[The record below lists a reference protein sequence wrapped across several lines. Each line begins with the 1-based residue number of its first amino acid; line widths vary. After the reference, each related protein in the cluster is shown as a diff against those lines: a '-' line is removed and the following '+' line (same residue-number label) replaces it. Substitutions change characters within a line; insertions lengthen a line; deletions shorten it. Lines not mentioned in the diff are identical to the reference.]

1 MKIKRILMFLII
13 SLAVFLTIGCEMGG
27 EEKVLQVEKDP
38 STFQDSVIVN
48 DFDIREWCIIVKSTG
63 VDSEYIGVTYDML
76 SVYDIAKLNQ
86 VGTHELTFTYQGQSF
101 VHTLTIT
108 EPTEESSKNK
118 IRSAMRDDLIPNVVS
133 TNFYLPKI
141 DSSVDIAW
149 SVDSP
154 YIELKGYKA
163 IVTRPSIAEG
173 DKEVVLHAVFGLYSY
188 TLERDY
194 KVIVPATGMDEL
206 YEYLDEVVF
215 AIQPPSSVTT
225 DLELAFNYEDVLI
238 SWSSS
243 NTKVILIDNENKTVS
258 VSPVIDQGSVMLR
271 ATISYAGSTFENYS
285 AYSIKVVPTSQ
296 IKEAPLPANLKI
308 ENHVLSWIKSSDVN
322 KYNIYVNNQLKTTV
336 NTNSI
341 LLTSIIKA
349 AGNYT
354 IGVQSVAEGI
364 FNTDSAIVTTPYVG
378 VDAIGY
384 IGDYYNNTNLTLS
397 GKNLKAALRTL
408 ISKNKHET
416 TYEELK
422 TYIPKSDRSLTDSSK
437 VLLIYSRIEVKGAW
451 VSGGVYWNR
460 EHVWPQSLGW
470 FSTSGAGAD
479 LHHLRPED
487 PSLNTT
493 RGNKPFGEVTNGTR
507 AKVSSTNGNVL
518 TNCYYSGGY
527 FEPDDSAKGDVAR
540 ILFYLLVRY
549 TEADSYNISAV
560 AQSMDMLL
568 RWNDLDP
575 VDDWEMQRNDVGEN
589 YQGNRNPFIDYP
601 NLAREIWG

>member
-1 MKIKRILMFLII
+1 MFLII

-38 STFQDSVIVN
+38 STFLDTAIIN
-48 DFDIREWCIIVKSTG
+48 DFDIREWSIIVKSTG
-63 VDSEYIGVTYDML
+63 VDWEYVSVTYDML
-76 SVYDIAKLNQ
+76 SPLDVAKLNK

-101 VHTLTIT
+101 VHTITIS
-108 EPTEESSKNK
+108 EPTEESSKKK
-118 IRSAMRDDLIPNVVS
+118 IAQAMRDDLIPNVAS

-141 DSSVDIAW
+141 DSSVEITW

-163 IVTRPSIAEG
+163 IITRPSISEG
-173 DKEVVLHAVFGLYSY
+173 DREVTLHAVFALYSY

-194 KVIVPATGMDEL
+194 KVIVPATGMEEL
-206 YEYLDEVVF
+206 YDYLDEIVF
-215 AIQPPSSVTT
+215 AIQPPTSITT
-225 DLELAFNYEDVLI
+225 DLDLAFAFEDVTI
-238 SWSSS
+238 TWSSS
-243 NTKVILIDNENKTVS
+243 NTKIILIDNEAKNVS
-258 VSPVIDQGSVMLR
+258 VSSVIDETNVMLKASINHLGSV
-271 ATISYAGSTFENYS
+271 YENYAS
-285 AYSIKVVPTSQ
+285 YSIKVVPTTQ
-296 IKEAPLPANLKI
+296 IKIAPAPTNLKV
-308 ENHVLSWIKSSDVN
+308 ENHLLSWTKSADVN
-322 KYNIYVNNQLKTTV
+322 KYNIYVNGQLKAAT
-336 NTNSI
+336 NANSI
-341 LLTSIIKA
+341 LLTSIIKS

-354 IGVQSVAEGI
+354 VGVQAVASGL
-364 FNTDSAIVTTPYVG
+364 FNTDSDIITTSYTG
-378 VDAIGY
+378 VDSIGY
-384 IGDYYNNTNLTLS
+384 VGDYYNGTNLTLS
-397 GKNLKAALRTL
+397 GANLKAALRTL
-408 ISKNKHET
+408 ISKNKHAT

-437 VLLIYSRIEVKGAW
+437 VVLIYSRIEVKGAW

-470 FSTSGAGAD
+470 FTTSGAGSD

-493 RGNKPFGEVTNGTR
+493 RSNKPFGEVSNGTR
-507 AKVSSTNGNVL
+507 AKVSSTNGGVL
-518 TNCYYSGGY
+518 TDCYYTAGY
-527 FEPDDSAKGDVAR
+527 FEPADSAKGDVAR
-540 ILFYLLVRY
+540 ILFYLLTRY
-549 TEADSYNISAV
+549 TEADSYRIASV

-575 VDDWEMQRNDVGEN
+575 VDDWEMQRNDVAQD